1 MAKTGRLNSAL
12 ISSDVAALDAI
23 SEMSDFKPSNPE
35 YKAAALDALRQDMLA
50 KQSADAAAQR
60 AAAAARDDAA
70 EAERVFHE
78 AIVGAKLAVKAQY
91 GKDAN
96 EVQAVGLKKSS
107 EIRRG
112 RRASDTTSKSG

>member
-1 MAKTGRLNSAL
+1 MAKVNRIVASVVSADL
-12 ISSDVAALDAI
+12 ATLDAI
-23 SEMSDFKPSNPE
+23 AEMSDFKPANPD
-35 YKAAALDALRQDMLA
+35 YKAAALDALRQDMLT
-50 KQSADAAAQR
+50 KQSEDAAAQR

-70 EAERVFHE
+70 AAERVFHE

-96 EVQAVGLKKSS
+96 EVQAIGLKKSS

-112 RRASDTTSKSG
+112 RRAPDTTNKSA

>member
-1 MAKTGRLNSAL
+1 MAKTGRLSAMM
-12 ISSDVAALDAI
+12 ISGDIEALDAI
-23 SEMSDFKPSNPE
+23 AEMSDFKPANVD
-35 YKAAALDALRQDMLA
+35 YKAAALDVLRQDMLA

-70 EAERVFHE
+70 AAERVFHE
-78 AIVGAKLAVKAQY
+78 AIVGAKLAVRAQY

-96 EVQAVGLKKSS
+96 EVQAIGLKKSS

-112 RRASDTTSKSG
+112 RRSPDAANKNA